1 MRETLSDYFLER
13 NIKIFK
19 KATFHLLECVI
30 VDAFLFKTKKKLV
43 NYLDEEK

>member
-13 NIKIFK
+13 NIRIFK
-19 KATFHLLECVI
+19 KTTFHLLECVI
-30 VDAFLFKTKKKLV
+30 VDAFLFETTKKLV